1 MSEEKKVIGEG
12 GATGP
17 SPEGGAPVPANDL
30 VTAVNTPLRTPVLKK
45 LALIPERIL
54 GFMRARLPGKHPRA
68 PRVLATLF
76 SVVLILSGVLGYQ
89 FLRQPEIVVPV
100 KQFTNVYSFVP
111 EKISKS
117 AEIPISIPTGI
128 DEAAARGGITFS
140 PEVKGEWV
148 IEDLPNQ
155 LLFKP
160 EKPLREKVYY
170 AINMDTPGAQMSGD
184 FYVDEDPAIVAVF
197 PGTGTEAH
205 EESEITIVFNRP
217 MVPLTT
223 LETSESI
230 ALPITIT
237 PPTEGRFKWISTRT
251 LQFIPATTLMPS
263 SAYTVTVAPGLTS
276 VDGLPV
282 TPYTHAFVTRPLRYE
297 RLTEGDTGY
306 RSPIAIAF
314 NQEVSLEKTR
324 GQIAVTKD
332 GNTVPVDVTYGETT
346 TYDWKTGKTTV
357 TENRASLFVYQKQ
370 DTHGREHLWDFDT
383 TYVLTIAGAETPKGT
398 TPLVEEKTT
407 YITTP
412 NIVAYVEAES
422 VRTSLVRPD
431 MFDPQG
437 TLVVHFYDEVDISK
451 IDFTVPGFK
460 AVAYGERC
468 ALDRDGNEIAKGN
481 GCEKEPDRHVLR
493 FTFNEDTFSR
503 GQDFTL
509 LLEKVYTIDGLKI
522 NPKPYPIP
530 LKTYPVFAV
539 TKTAPATGTT
549 SAPLDMATLCST
561 APLADLGDDESLK
574 KYVHGEGYIVYGRWY
589 GSQYIVDEK
598 SSWYRGPCA
607 NGEFETV
614 LNYGLLPNTPYT
626 LSFTLTDAFGQTLS
640 FDRSFTTKEPE
651 SKYTRLHNL
660 QQQYN
665 VTRPGR
671 TKLTYAAENLETID
685 VHLCKVSPETFLE
698 RTVHLYGQYDAP
710 LDSECT
716 AVVRDTIT
724 LPPRYWVNNY
734 FQIDLQKY
742 FTDVRGQYVVTLSS
756 PLYVDE
762 YGAFESP
769 KLYSELGH
777 KLYDRTLVS
786 VTNMAVG
793 TKEVQYADTDSA
805 WARSTNPATFNVLT
819 AQIQKDANLYW
830 VNDSTSLA
838 AIPGATVTQ
847 YRGSYDTPF
856 APAGSGVTN
865 GEGIARISVRSG
877 IGGAVVR
884 NGADTAVVSNWSD
897 MLGYAGQTE
906 SASRT
911 YIYTDRPI
919 YRPGQTV
926 YMRGIDR
933 IGFDGSY
940 EVWTK
945 DPVVLTVYN
954 SRDEEIYNTKLP
966 VSVYGTF
973 SSSFE
978 IPQDA
983 PLGNYRISAFGQ
995 DTYVSVEE
1003 YVPAAFK
1010 VETNTAQDEYTDGDT
1025 IDIGVQADYY
1035 FGVPLDGGTVTYAI
1049 TAQDYYFDR
1058 YTDEYFNFG
1067 SNWYSCYSCGYGDSF
1082 MFRGETRLDEKGH
1095 AKISRELK
1103 LAEYFDEGETVGS
1116 KLVTISITVKDQN
1129 GRSVS
1134 SQRSFIVHKGAY
1146 YLGVQTSEYYTG
1158 VKTPVTLRVKSVD
1171 TQGTPISQKNI
1182 ERVVSKIEWETF
1194 KRQEVDGGYYYRSE
1208 PRTTVVSRE
1217 KIATDA
1223 GGNWSGTLT
1232 FDEAGQYE
1240 VVISGTDAK
1249 GNHIETETNLYIY
1262 GDTAVYVPPNNN
1274 YELDLE
1280 VETSAVDVG
1289 DMATILIKSPY
1300 PKAKVLI
1307 AAERGT
1313 VYDYWIVDVIGG
1325 FYKHTF
1331 EVKEAYA
1338 PNVQISALLL
1348 SPDPE
1353 VKFGSVNFSVGSTAH
1368 TLTVDVA
1375 SNKSSYLPGETVTLT
1390 VRTTDAA
1397 GRGES
1402 AEVSLAVADLSV
1414 LALRGNPKKDPL
1426 VFFYDGF
1433 PLSVMTGSNI
1443 KNILYEAEIPLGT
1456 KGGGGGDPDDLARK
1470 QRGVFKDTAY
1480 WNASLVTNGEGY
1492 GTATFTLPDNLT
1504 TWRVEALGVT
1514 ANTKLGVDYA
1524 EFLTKK
1530 EFMAVPLK
1538 PRFVVPGDTFSLGA
1552 QVFNQSD
1559 RAQEIV
1565 VSLESE
1571 SLEFLKDR
1579 TNSVFVEAGE
1589 SKSVFFSVRA
1599 PKALR
1604 TGVHAFT
1611 FTAQGVDGV
1620 DSVKQEIAIT
1630 PNTVYETVATAHFT
1644 KDDAAT
1650 EYLYVPEDVVSD
1662 EGGLTVHANATL
1674 AVFMSDALTY
1684 MATYPYGCSEQI
1696 ASALSTIAMV
1706 KRAVA
1711 VPGVDGSLDTIQDAQ
1726 GVPHTVD
1733 DVVASGLL
1741 RIYESQTSDGGIA
1754 YYKGLTANV
1763 NLTVSVVLALGE
1775 LQKAGF
1781 EIREDVLARAL
1792 GYIEVET
1799 MRTYRLNP
1807 EYAMD
1812 EVVLAEYALRTV
1824 GGRTK
1829 TTLAP
1834 IVASF
1839 IDDKAILNEKL
1850 NSMTLGYLAILTTYG
1865 YSTREQD
1872 RVYDVLT
1879 NRIDIDGRGAY
1890 LTNPTGAMRGY
1901 YETPVANTA
1910 LLLRAF
1916 IAHKDEHV
1924 MLGNVLRT
1932 LLASRDR
1939 DGVWGST
1946 QNTFMVVTA
1955 LVEYLAWQHETES
1968 RFTLRGILD
1977 GVELFVEKFTPDNIF
1992 TTITRVVPMA
2002 DLTKGT
2008 LLPLTFERTME
2019 SAEPANFYYDL
2030 ALKYYLP
2037 ASKVPPRDEG
2047 ITITRGMYALTDTE
2061 GRTELTT
2068 AAVGDVIRGTLTI
2081 TTPDVYQD
2089 VAIEDIIP
2097 AGFEIVNFNLD
2108 TEDQSLNENGEEE
2121 TDLYYEG
2128 GYGYDTQPSYSEESG
2143 FFARAAQSVRSLFAH
2158 EQTAQVSS
2166 WYESYT
2172 NPSQTG
2178 KTRTLRPTHIE
2189 SHDDRV
2195 FLFVES
2201 LTPGVYQYEYFLRAL
2216 VPGEFQHLPAHAEEL
2231 YFPEIFGRTEG
2242 GLFTVTEAK

>member
-1 MSEEKKVIGEG
+1 MSEEKKVTGEG

-17 SPEGGAPVPANDL
+17 SPDSVVTQRLEPVIIAD
-30 VTAVNTPLRTPVLKK
+30 TSLRTRISKK
-45 LALIPERIL
+45 ISLVHERIQS
-54 GFMRARLPGKHPRA
+54 FVCAHLPGSHPRA
-68 PRVLATLF
+68 PRVLAVLF
-76 SVVLILSGVLGYQ
+76 TVVLLLSGVLGYQ
-89 FLRQPEIVVPV
+89 FLGQPEIAVPV

-117 AEIPISIPTGI
+117 AEIPISIPAGV
-128 DEAAARGGITFS
+128 DEAVARAGISFS

-148 IEDLPNQ
+148 IEDLPNR
-155 LLFKP
+155 LLYKP

-184 FYVDEDPAIVAVF
+184 FYVDEDPMVDAVF
-197 PGTGTEAH
+197 PGAESEAH

-230 ALPITIT
+230 ELPITIT
-237 PPTEGRFKWISTRT
+237 PPTEGRFKWVSTRT
-251 LQFIPATTLMPS
+251 LQFIPATTLIPS
-263 SAYTVTVAPGLTS
+263 SAYTVSIAPGLTS

-282 TPYTHAFVTRPLRYE
+282 LPYTHMFTTRPLRYE
-297 RLTEGDTGY
+297 HLTEGETGY
-306 RSPIAIAF
+306 RTPITIAF

-324 GQIAVTKD
+324 GQIVVTRDGDAV
-332 GNTVPVDVTYGETT
+332 PIDVTYGESA
-346 TYDWKTGKTTV
+346 TYDWKTGKTTI

-370 DTHGREHLWDFDT
+370 DTHGRERLWDFDT
-383 TYVLTIAGAETPKGT
+383 TYVLTIAGAETPRGT
-398 TPLVEEKTT
+398 TPLAEGKSV

-422 VRTSLVRPD
+422 TRTSRVRTD

-451 IDFTVPGFK
+451 TDFTVPGFK

-481 GCEKEPDRHVLR
+481 GCEKEPDRRVLR
-493 FTFNEDTFSR
+493 FTFKEDAFSLN
-503 GQDFTL
+503 QDFTL
-509 LLEKVYTIDGLKI
+509 LLEKVYTVDGLKI
-522 NPKPYPIP
+522 NPEPYPIL

-539 TKTAPATGTT
+539 TKTVPGTGTT
-549 SAPLDMATLCST
+549 TAPLDMATICST
-561 APLADLGDDESLK
+561 VPLADLSEDESLK

-589 GSQYIVDEK
+589 GSEYIE
-598 SSWYRGPCA
+598 SGSWYTGPCA
-607 NGEFETV
+607 VGEFET
-614 LNYGLLPNTPYT
+614 LLHYGLLPSTPYT
-626 LSFTLTDAFGQTLS
+626 LSFTLTDAFGQTVS
-640 FDRSFTTKEPE
+640 FDRNFTTKEPG

-685 VHLCKVSPETFLE
+685 VHFCKMSPETFLN
-698 RTVHLYGQYDAP
+698 RTVDGYAADDAP
-710 LDSECT
+710 LDSECI

-734 FQIDLQKY
+734 FQIDLEKY
-742 FTDVRGQYVVTLSS
+742 FPDVRGQYVVTLSS
-756 PLYVDE
+756 PLYIDE
-762 YGAFESP
+762 YNMR
-769 KLYSELGH
+769 

-793 TKEVQYADTDSA
+793 TKEIGFGEIENA
-805 WARSTNPATFNVLT
+805 WARSTSPATYKVL
-819 AQIQKDANLYW
+819 AEEIKKEANLYW

-838 AIPGATVTQ
+838 AIPGVTVTQ
-847 YRGSYDTPF
+847 YQENYDYDTPRVISL
-856 APAGSGVTN
+856 GSGVTDTA
-865 GEGIARISVRSG
+865 GIARVAVGSRIA
-877 IGGAVVR
+877 GAVIR
-884 NGADTAVVSNWSD
+884 NGADAAVVSNWSD
-897 MLGYAGQTE
+897 RLGYAGQTE

-926 YMRGIDR
+926 YLRGIDR
-933 IGFDGSY
+933 IGFDASY

-945 DPVVLTVYN
+945 DPVALTVDN
-954 SRDEEIYNTKLP
+954 SRGEEIYNTTLP

-978 IPQDA
+978 IPQNA

-995 DTYVSVEE
+995 DTYISVEE

-1010 VETNTAQDEYTDGDT
+1010 VETKTTQDEYTDGDT
-1025 IDIGVQADYY
+1025 IDVGVQADYY

-1082 MFRGETRLDEKGH
+1082 MLRGETRLDEKGH
-1095 AKISRELK
+1095 ANISRELK

-1116 KLVTISITVKDQN
+1116 KLVTVSITVKDQN

-1134 SQRSFIVHKGAY
+1134 SQRSFVVHKGAY

-1171 TQGTPISQKNI
+1171 TQGAPIAVKGI

-1208 PRTTVVSRE
+1208 PRKEVVSRE
-1217 KIATDA
+1217 KIATD
-1223 GGNWSGTLT
+1223 GSGNWSGTLT
-1232 FDEAGQYE
+1232 FDAAGEYE

-1249 GNHIETETNLYIY
+1249 GNHIETQTSLYIY

-1280 VETSAVDVG
+1280 METSAVDVG
-1289 DMATILIKSPY
+1289 DTATILIKSPY
-1300 PKAKVLI
+1300 PRAKVLI

-1313 VYDYWIVDVIGG
+1313 VYDYWIVEVIGG

-1338 PNVQISALLL
+1338 PNVQVSALLL

-1368 TLTVDVA
+1368 TLTVDVT
-1375 SNKSSYLPGETVTLT
+1375 SNKSTYLPGESVMLT
-1390 VRTTDAA
+1390 VRTTNA
-1397 GRGES
+1397 GGQGEP

-1433 PLSVMTGSNI
+1433 PLAVTTGSNI
-1443 KNILYEAEIPLGT
+1443 KNILYEAEIPIGT
-1456 KGGGGGDPDDLARK
+1456 KGGGGGDPDDLSRK

-1480 WNASLVTNGEGY
+1480 WNASLITNAEGY
-1492 GTATFTLPDNLT
+1492 GTAMFTLPDNLT
-1504 TWRVEALGVT
+1504 SWRVEALGVT
-1514 ANTKLGVDYA
+1514 TNTKLGVDYA
-1524 EFLTKK
+1524 EFLTQK

-1565 VSLESE
+1565 VTLESE
-1571 SLEFLKDR
+1571 SLEFLKER
-1579 TNSVFVEAGE
+1579 TASIFVDAGD
-1589 SKSVFFSVRA
+1589 SQSVFFSVRA
-1599 PKALR
+1599 PKAVR
-1604 TGVHAFT
+1604 TGVHTFT

-1620 DSVKQEIAIT
+1620 DSVAQEIAIT
-1630 PNTVYETVATAHFT
+1630 PNNVYETVATAHFT
-1644 KDDAAT
+1644 KDDSAT
-1650 EYLYVPEDVVSD
+1650 EYLYVPEDVVTD

-1684 MATYPYGCSEQI
+1684 MAAYPYGCSEQI

-1706 KRAVA
+1706 KRAVQ
-1711 VPGVDGSLDTIQDAQ
+1711 VPGVDAALDTISDAR
-1726 GVPHTVD
+1726 GVPHTVNE
-1733 DVVASGLL
+1733 VVESGLA
-1741 RIYESQTSDGGIA
+1741 RIYESQAADGGIA
-1754 YYKGLTANV
+1754 YYKGLRSNV
-1763 NLTVSVVLALGE
+1763 SLTVSVVLALGE
-1775 LQKAGF
+1775 LEKAGF
-1781 EIREDVLARAL
+1781 VIREDVLARAL
-1792 GYIEVET
+1792 GYIELET
-1799 MRTYRLNP
+1799 MSTYRRYP
-1807 EYAMD
+1807 EYTMD
-1812 EVVLAEYALRTV
+1812 DVVLAEYTLRTV
-1824 GGRTK
+1824 GGRTE

-1834 IVASF
+1834 IIESF

-1850 NSMTLGYLAILTTYG
+1850 NSMTLGYLAILTTTG
-1865 YSTREQD
+1865 YSTRDRD
-1872 RVYDVLT
+1872 RVYEVLT

-1890 LTNPTGAMRGY
+1890 LTNPAGAMRGY

-1916 IAHKDEHV
+1916 IAHEDEHV

-1946 QNTFMVVTA
+1946 QNTSMVVTA

-1968 RFTLRGILD
+1968 RFTLRGLLD
-1977 GVELFVEKFTPDNIF
+1977 GVEVFVEKFTPENVF
-1992 TTITRVVPMA
+1992 STVTRFIPMA
-2002 DLTKGT
+2002 DLKKGT

-2019 SAEPANFYYDL
+2019 SAEPTNFYYDL
-2030 ALKYYLP
+2030 ALKYYLS
-2037 ASKVPPRDEG
+2037 AAKVPPRDEG
-2047 ITITRGMYALTDTE
+2047 ITITRGLYALTDTE
-2061 GRTELTT
+2061 ARDVITT
-2068 AAVGDVIRGTLTI
+2068 AAVGDIVRGKLTI
-2081 TTPDVYQD
+2081 TIPDVYQD

-2097 AGFEIVNFNLD
+2097 AGFEIVNLNLD
-2108 TEDQSLNENGEEE
+2108 TEDQSLRGEGEEE
-2121 TDLYYEG
+2121 DMYYEG
-2128 GYGYDTQPSYSEESG
+2128 GYGYGDVPSYGAEDG
-2143 FFARAAQSVRSLFAH
+2143 FFARAAESVRSFFGG

-2166 WYESYT
+2166 WYEAYT
-2172 NPSQTG
+2172 TPSNTG
-2178 KTRTLRPTHIE
+2178 KVRTLRPTHME

-2201 LTPGVYQYEYFLRAL
+2201 LTPGVYEYEYFLRAL